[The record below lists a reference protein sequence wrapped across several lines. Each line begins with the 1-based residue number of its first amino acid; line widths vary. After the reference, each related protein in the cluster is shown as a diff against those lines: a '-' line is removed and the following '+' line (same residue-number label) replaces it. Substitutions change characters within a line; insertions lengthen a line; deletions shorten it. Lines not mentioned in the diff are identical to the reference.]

1 MIGELE
7 IYETDSYS
15 SAHVVLI
22 RAIEQ
27 KLAFVTQQEVF
38 ITNQL
43 MFKQNKRC
51 VQKPVPCFLHAVS
64 AINCDLFKRACAFI
78 IGLS

>member
-38 ITNQL
+38 ITNQ
-43 MFKQNKRC
+43 FNVYVKQKMCSNAS
-51 VQKPVPCFLHAVS
+51 FL
-64 AINCDLFKRACAFI
+64 FFTRG
-78 IGLS
+78 IGY

>member
-1 MIGELE
+1 MQGKLILYFFFIKEGGEIKPWLPIFMIGELE

-38 ITNQL
+38 ITTN
-43 MFKQNKRC
+43 
-51 VQKPVPCFLHAVS
+51 
-64 AINCDLFKRACAFI
+64 
-78 IGLS
+78 

>member
-1 MIGELE
+1 MMGELE
-7 IYETDSYS
+7 IYETDSYC

-27 KLAFVTQQEVF
+27 KIAFVTQQEVF

-43 MFKQNKRC
+43 MFM
-51 VQKPVPCFLHAVS
+51 
-64 AINCDLFKRACAFI
+64 
-78 IGLS
+78 

>member
-22 RAIEQ
+22 RAKACICHPARSIYNKPINVYVKQ
-27 KLAFVTQQEVF
+27 KMCSKASSL
-38 ITNQL
+38 
-43 MFKQNKRC
+43 
-51 VQKPVPCFLHAVS
+51 FLHAVS
-64 AINCDLFKRACAFI
+64 AINCDLFKTACAFI

>member
-1 MIGELE
+1 MQGKLILCIFFYQRGEIKPLLPIFMIGELE

-43 MFKQNKRC
+43 MFM
-51 VQKPVPCFLHAVS
+51 
-64 AINCDLFKRACAFI
+64 
-78 IGLS
+78 